1 MAIDHSDTALPQ
13 MIEII
18 IYGSN
23 SLLIAGLIGILNQQ
37 ENIRIVN
44 SFVEEIDLT
53 SVIEYRPDLLLIE
66 LPPDADWWF
75 DLAQLPPDFKLPI
88 ILLRDSLTHSE
99 ASEYLD
105 LGFKAFLPRSITADE
120 VIAAINAVML
130 GLIVI
135 HPDLECLGEDNSAI
149 TPVSVATHLTSREI
163 EVLQLLAEGLNNKA
177 IALKLQI
184 SKHTVKFHISS
195 ILSKLDVSSRTEAVT
210 FGLRQGLILL

>member
-1 MAIDHSDTALPQ
+1 METDNSQALPSA
-13 MIEII
+13 IEIV

-23 SLLIAGLIGILNQQ
+23 SLLLAGLIGILNQQ
-37 ENIRIVN
+37 ENMRVVN

-75 DLAQLPPDFKLPI
+75 DSAQLPPDFKLPI
-88 ILLRDSLTHSE
+88 ILLSDSLTNKE
-99 ASEYLD
+99 VSEYLD
-105 LGFKAFLPRSITADE
+105 LGFKAFLPRSITANE
-120 VIAAINAVML
+120 IITTINAVML

-135 HPDLECLGEDNSAI
+135 HPDLAYLWDNSAI
-149 TPVSVATHLTSREI
+149 TPANALTNLTSREI
-163 EVLQLLAEGLNNKA
+163 EVLQLLADGLNNKA

-210 FGLRQGLILL
+210 FGIRQGLILL

>member
-1 MAIDHSDTALPQ
+1 METDNSQALPSA
-13 MIEII
+13 IEIV

-23 SLLIAGLIGILNQQ
+23 SLLLAGLIGILNQQ
-37 ENIRIVN
+37 ENIRVVN
-44 SFVEEIDLT
+44 SFVDEKLT
-53 SVIEYRPDLLLIE
+53 SVIEDRPDLLLIE

-75 DLAQLPPDFKLPI
+75 DPAQLPPDFKLPI
-88 ILLRDSLTHSE
+88 ILLSDSLTNTE
-99 ASEYLD
+99 VGEYLD
-105 LGFKAFLPRSITADE
+105 LGFKAFLPRTITANE
-120 VIAAINAVML
+120 IITTINAVML

-135 HPDLECLGEDNSAI
+135 HPDLTYLWDNSAI
-149 TPVSVATHLTSREI
+149 TPVSAVTHLTSREI
-163 EVLQLLAEGLNNKA
+163 EVLQLLADGLNNKA

>member
-1 MAIDHSDTALPQ
+1 MAIDNSDTALAQ
-13 MIEII
+13 MVEII

-23 SLLIAGLIGILNQQ
+23 SLLVAGLTGILNQQ
-37 ENIRIVN
+37 ENIRVVN

-53 SVIEYRPDLLLIE
+53 SIIEYRPDLLLIE

-75 DLAQLPPDFKLPI
+75 DPAQLPPDFKLPI
-88 ILLRDSLTHSE
+88 ILLSDSLTNKE
-99 ASEYLD
+99 VSEYLD
-105 LGFKAFLPRSITADE
+105 LGFKAFLPRTITADE
-120 VIAAINAVML
+120 IITTINAVML

-135 HPDLECLGEDNSAI
+135 HPDLAYLWDNSAI
-149 TPVSVATHLTSREI
+149 TPVNVATHLTSREI
-163 EVLQLLAEGLNNKA
+163 EVLQLLADGLNNKA

>member
-1 MAIDHSDTALPQ
+1 METDNSQALPSA
-13 MIEII
+13 IEIV

-23 SLLIAGLIGILNQQ
+23 SLLLAGLIGILNQQ
-37 ENIRIVN
+37 ENIRVVN
-44 SFVEEIDLT
+44 SFVDEKLA
-53 SVIEYRPDLLLIE
+53 SVIEYRPDLLIIE

-75 DLAQLPPDFKLPI
+75 DSAQLPPDFKLPI
-88 ILLRDSLTHSE
+88 ILLSDSLANSE
-99 ASEYLD
+99 VSEYLD

-120 VIAAINAVML
+120 IITTINAVML

-135 HPDLECLGEDNSAI
+135 HPDLAYLWNNSAI
-149 TPVSVATHLTSREI
+149 TPVNEATLLTSREI
-163 EVLQLLAEGLNNKA
+163 EVLQLLADGLNNKA